1 MTESGNVRV
10 KEFVI
15 RFLEN
20 LLRAGH
26 LSVQV
31 RSREA
36 NGMLEMELDG
46 PDNEL
51 LVENNA
57 RVLYAVEHVLNQV
70 LYRNGFSESKVVVD
84 CGGYRSSRVLEL
96 ELMARKAAEK
106 VRTTGA
112 PFSLQPM
119 PAVERRIIHLALAED
134 GTVRTESSGVGVNR
148 HVIIFPG
155 STTSRRA

>member
-1 MTESGNVRV
+1 MTESGKDKIR
-10 KEFVI
+10 EFAVQ
-15 RFLEN
+15 FAEN
-20 LLRAGH
+20 LLRAGK
-26 LSVQV
+26 LTVQV
-31 RSREA
+31 SAREE
-36 NGMLEMELDG
+36 NGTLALDLEG

-51 LVENNA
+51 LLENNA

-70 LYRNGFSESKVVVD
+70 LFRHGFRESKVVLD
-84 CGGYRSSRVLEL
+84 CGGYRSSRVREL

-106 VRTTGA
+106 VRTTHV

-134 GTVRTESSGVGVNR
+134 LSVRTESSGLGANR

-155 STTSRRA
+155 R